1 MMKVVVEGLDELIKK
16 VDEISGEN
24 GIKKTNRK
32 IVKKCGE
39 VARATM
45 KPKIPKSK
53 DIKKS
58 GAQHKGSRRVFP
70 TNHAADAIP
79 MRISTKKGYVNAVVG
94 WEKGD
99 NEENFYTKFLN
110 WGTSKIKPLGFIEK
124 TIDECDKEFSSI
136 AQEEYEKVVKE
147 LE

>member
-1 MMKVVVEGLDELIKK
+1 MKVVVEGLDELIKK

-53 DIKKS
+53 DIKN
-58 GAQHKGSRRVFP
+58 HKNKECLMDE
-70 TNHAADAIP
+70 T
-79 MRISTKKGYVNAVVG
+79 
-94 WEKGD
+94 
-99 NEENFYTKFLN
+99 
-110 WGTSKIKPLGFIEK
+110 IK
-124 TIDECDKEFSSI
+124 
-136 AQEEYEKVVKE
+136 
-147 LE
+147 